1 MVESERQLAPMAKQP
16 EVILNPTSEVE
27 VALPEM
33 LRPESVVVPKPVAA
47 TERNFVACEVDA
59 TSKSGL
65 VCVVLVAWM
74 AKVAKGVVVPRPKFP
89 VEESNM
95 NCDFPAFPK
104 RTVEDAWRPFVR
116 RSVEEGA
123 EVRRP
128 KLSVGV
134 KGNAEPEPVASVPQ
148 ESTPFVDF
156 TSQAAAPRAETVRL
170 VVEAV
175 VAEIIVVDAKGN
187 CEAAAVDDAKKTPW
201 VRMEVVVAAVEGPNG
216 VRVVEGEAKFD
227 EALTAT

>member
-1 MVESERQLAPMAKQP
+1 
-16 EVILNPTSEVE
+16 
-27 VALPEM
+27 
-33 LRPESVVVPKPVAA
+33 
-47 TERNFVACEVDA
+47 
-59 TSKSGL
+59 
-65 VCVVLVAWM
+65 VVLVAWM

-116 RSVEEGA
+116 RSVEEVA

-134 KGNAEPEPVASVPQ
+134 KGNEPPVSVPH

-201 VRMEVVVAAVEGPNG
+201 VRMEVVVAAVEVPNELRF
-216 VRVVEGEAKFD
+216 VKR
-227 EALTAT
+227 